1 MADEGQY
8 SSGPDSGSHKRKY
21 DDQGPPSSVGRRST
35 GFSSPDSAPPPSY
48 NSVPPPLDGI
58 EMAKQRAQEIAAR
71 LTAASAGAEA
81 KRPRVENGSG
91 GGFDNEKG
99 FMSAPSDIKHMS
111 SSAPSAIPVSYGS
124 YHGTSK
130 KIDIPQNRVGVI
142 IGKAGETI
150 KYLQL
155 QSGAKIQVQRD
166 MDADPNSVTR
176 PVELMGTA
184 EQIAKAEQL
193 INDVLAEA
201 EAGGSGIVSRRL
213 TGHAGSEHF
222 EMKIPNNK
230 VGLVIG
236 KGGETIKNMQ
246 ARTGAR
252 IQVIP
257 LHLPPGDTS
266 TERTLHIDGTSEQ
279 IKTAREL
286 VDEVISEV
294 CLDVILGGNVFLEL
308 KYSAPLLLPGSLVLV
323 LHGKTI
329 VVHLGKELT
338 YGSLNWLVSF
348 LKSYR
353 WIYSIT
359 CQIQTVKVLP
369 PQMLGYRAINKDFIL
384 LLLVFL
390 GFFFSLCTHS
400 LQLRRGWASAGV
412 KHNIPSDHTM
422 HILFRCMCL
431 CATVPASNKSELNRM
446 RNPAMAGGYQ
456 QQGYQARPPANW
468 GQGAPQMQQPGYGYM
483 QPGAY
488 PGPSPQYNMSQPPY
502 GGYPSQPSSGGYASG
517 WDQSAIPPNQQS
529 SSAGG
534 YDYYNQQPSS
544 HQQQTPGGSAAP
556 TDNSGYHYSQP
567 PASGYMQPGQ
577 GYAQDGYGGYHAPP
591 QSGYGQPASY
601 EQQGYGSAQSYG
613 SATNPTQEGH
623 TPSYGG
629 QGDAGQAPTSTQPS
643 AVGQQG
649 YNTSQVPSPNPGSYP
664 PQGSTQPSYSQSG
677 YGSQPPAQSGYGPG
691 YGPPQ
696 GQKPLVNHPAYGQTQ
711 QSPTTPG
718 SYGQAGYQ
726 SQPPS
731 SGYGQAESGSQRPQ
745 SSTYGGAAAAQPGYG
760 APPYA
765 AQYNASYSSYSQ
777 PPAYPSDS
785 NASGGTRGTYEATPA
800 AQTGQQG
807 GAGNASPR
815 T

>member
-48 NSVPPPLDGI
+48 DSVPPPLDGI

-71 LTAASAGAEA
+71 LTAASAGSEA

-286 VDEVISEV
+286 VDEVISE
-294 CLDVILGGNVFLEL
+294 
-308 KYSAPLLLPGSLVLV
+308 
-323 LHGKTI
+323 
-329 VVHLGKELT
+329 
-338 YGSLNWLVSF
+338 
-348 LKSYR
+348 
-353 WIYSIT
+353 
-359 CQIQTVKVLP
+359 
-369 PQMLGYRAINKDFIL
+369 
-384 LLLVFL
+384 
-390 GFFFSLCTHS
+390 
-400 LQLRRGWASAGV
+400 
-412 KHNIPSDHTM
+412 
-422 HILFRCMCL
+422 
-431 CATVPASNKSELNRM
+431 NRM

-544 HQQQTPGGSAAP
+544 QQQQTPGGSAAP

-601 EQQGYGSAQSYG
+601 EQEGYGSAQSYG

-731 SGYGQAESGSQRPQ
+731 SGYGQAESGLQRPQ

-785 NASGGTRGTYEATPA
+785 NASGGTRGTYEAAPA

>member
-1 MADEGQY
+1 MADEGHY

-21 DDQGPPSSVGRRST
+21 DDQGPLSSVGRRST

-91 GGFDNEKG
+91 GDFDNEKG

-111 SSAPSAIPVSYGS
+111 SSAPSAIPASYGS

-286 VDEVISEV
+286 VDEVISE
-294 CLDVILGGNVFLEL
+294 
-308 KYSAPLLLPGSLVLV
+308 
-323 LHGKTI
+323 
-329 VVHLGKELT
+329 
-338 YGSLNWLVSF
+338 
-348 LKSYR
+348 
-353 WIYSIT
+353 
-359 CQIQTVKVLP
+359 
-369 PQMLGYRAINKDFIL
+369 
-384 LLLVFL
+384 
-390 GFFFSLCTHS
+390 
-400 LQLRRGWASAGV
+400 
-412 KHNIPSDHTM
+412 
-422 HILFRCMCL
+422 
-431 CATVPASNKSELNRM
+431 NRM

-544 HQQQTPGGSAAP
+544 QQQQTPGGSAAP

-567 PASGYMQPGQ
+567 PASGYIQPGQ

-629 QGDAGQAPTSTQPS
+629 QGDAGQVPASTQPS

-677 YGSQPPAQSGYGPG
+677 YGSQPPAQSGYGP
-691 YGPPQ
+691 PQ
-696 GQKPLVNHPAYGQTQ
+696 GQKPVVNHPAYGQTQ

-777 PPAYPSDS
+777 PPAYHSDS
-785 NASGGTRGTYEATPA
+785 NASGGTRGTYEAAPA

>member
-1 MADEGQY
+1 
-8 SSGPDSGSHKRKY
+8 
-21 DDQGPPSSVGRRST
+21 
-35 GFSSPDSAPPPSY
+35 
-48 NSVPPPLDGI
+48 
-58 EMAKQRAQEIAAR
+58 R
-71 LTAASAGAEA
+71 LTASRWPSSELRRLLLALPRPPLALKPSALV
-81 KRPRVENGSG
+81 PRTVLAVVLITRRDLCPLLLVLYL
-91 GGFDNEKG
+91 GFRTFNYILT
-99 FMSAPSDIKHMS
+99 FSADIKHMS
-111 SSAPSAIPVSYGS
+111 SSAPSAIPASYGS

-294 CLDVILGGNVFLEL
+294 
-308 KYSAPLLLPGSLVLV
+308 
-323 LHGKTI
+323 
-329 VVHLGKELT
+329 
-338 YGSLNWLVSF
+338 
-348 LKSYR
+348 
-353 WIYSIT
+353 
-359 CQIQTVKVLP
+359 LP
-369 PQMLGYRAINKDFIL
+369 PQMLGYSAINKDFI
-384 LLLVFL
+384 
-390 GFFFSLCTHS
+390 
-400 LQLRRGWASAGV
+400 
-412 KHNIPSDHTM
+412 
-422 HILFRCMCL
+422 
-431 CATVPASNKSELNRM
+431 LNRM

-544 HQQQTPGGSAAP
+544 QQQQTPGGSAAP

-567 PASGYMQPGQ
+567 PASGYIQPGQ
-577 GYAQDGYGGYHAPP
+577 GYAQDGYGAYHAPP

-629 QGDAGQAPTSTQPS
+629 QGDAGQVPTSTQPS

-677 YGSQPPAQSGYGPG
+677 YGSQPPAQSGYGP
-691 YGPPQ
+691 PQ
-696 GQKPLVNHPAYGQTQ
+696 GQKPVVNHPAYGQTQ

-777 PPAYPSDS
+777 PPAYHSDS
-785 NASGGTRGTYEATPA
+785 NASGGTRGTYEAAPA

>member
-21 DDQGPPSSVGRRST
+21 EDQGPPSSLGRRPT

-71 LTAASAGAEA
+71 LTASAASVGGEA

-91 GGFDNEKG
+91 GGFDNDKG
-99 FMSAPSDIKHMS
+99 FMPAPSDIKHMPN
-111 SSAPSAIPVSYGS
+111 SAPSGVPVSYGS

-150 KYLQL
+150 KYLQM

-166 MDADPNSVTR
+166 MDADPNCVTR
-176 PVELMGTA
+176 PVELMGNA
-184 EQIAKAEQL
+184 EEIAKAEQL

-222 EMKIPNNK
+222 EMKIQNNK

-257 LHLPPGDTS
+257 LHLPPGDPA

-279 IKTAREL
+279 IKNAREL
-286 VDEVISEV
+286 VDEVISE
-294 CLDVILGGNVFLEL
+294 
-308 KYSAPLLLPGSLVLV
+308 
-323 LHGKTI
+323 
-329 VVHLGKELT
+329 
-338 YGSLNWLVSF
+338 
-348 LKSYR
+348 
-353 WIYSIT
+353 
-359 CQIQTVKVLP
+359 
-369 PQMLGYRAINKDFIL
+369 
-384 LLLVFL
+384 
-390 GFFFSLCTHS
+390 
-400 LQLRRGWASAGV
+400 
-412 KHNIPSDHTM
+412 
-422 HILFRCMCL
+422 
-431 CATVPASNKSELNRM
+431 NRM
-446 RNPAMAGGYQ
+446 RNPSMAGGYQ
-456 QQGYQARPPANW
+456 QQGYQARPPASW
-468 GQGAPQMQQPGYGYM
+468 GQGAPPMQQPGYGYM
-483 QPGAY
+483 QPGGY

-517 WDQSAIPPNQQS
+517 WDQSAVPPNPQS

-544 HQQQTPGGSAAP
+544 QQQQAPGGSVAAA
-556 TDNSGYHYSQP
+556 DNSGYQYSQP

-591 QSGYGQPASY
+591 QSGYGQPSHY
-601 EQQGYGSAQSYG
+601 EQGYGSAQSYG
-613 SATNPTQEGH
+613 TATNPSQEGQ

-629 QGDAGQAPTSTQPS
+629 QGDSGQAPTSTQPS
-643 AVGQQG
+643 AIGQQG
-649 YNTSQVPSPNPGSYP
+649 YNTSQMPSPNPGSYP
-664 PQGSTQPSYSQSG
+664 PQGSTQAG
-677 YGSQPPAQSGYGPG
+677 YGMPPTSQAGYVSQPPAQSGYGPG

-696 GQKPLVNHPAYGQTQ
+696 GQKPNHPTYGQTQ

-718 SYGQAGYQ
+718 SYGQPGYP
-726 SQPPS
+726 SQPAS
-731 SGYGQAESGSQRPQ
+731 SGYGQPESGSQQTQ
-745 SSTYGGAAAAQPGYG
+745 SSTYGAASSQPGYA
-760 APPYA
+760 APPYGA
-765 AQYNASYSSYSQ
+765 PYNTSYGGGYSQ
-777 PPAYPSDS
+777 PPTYPADG
-785 NASGGTRGTYEATPA
+785 NGSGSTPGTYEAAPTS
-800 AQTGQQG
+800 QTGKQVG
-807 GAGNASPR
+807 VGNASPQ